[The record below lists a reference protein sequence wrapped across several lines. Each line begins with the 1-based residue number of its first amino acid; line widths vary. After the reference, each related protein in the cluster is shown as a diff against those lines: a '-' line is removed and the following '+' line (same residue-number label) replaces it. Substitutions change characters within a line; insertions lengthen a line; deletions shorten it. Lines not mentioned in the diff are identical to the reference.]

1 MAQSILEKINVLT
14 EEQYKNSKSQGT
26 LNENE
31 IYFTTDISSEV
42 EAKLGVYSMTETRI
56 GTWINGKP
64 LYRRLLPVTTI
75 AGQQVYDIASWNVE
89 IPVDL
94 YGYVI
99 KDGDQR
105 PINFAVCFTDNGP
118 VYFISC
124 FYVADTI
131 RLQSH
136 SGYAGFSGYVI
147 LEYTK
152 TTD

>member
-14 EEQYKNSKSQGT
+14 EAQYKNAKSNGT

-31 IYFTTDISSEV
+31 IYFTPDLPNEIETQ
-42 EAKLGVYSMTETRI
+42 LGVYSTTETKI

-64 LYRRLLPVTTI
+64 LYRRLLPVTTA
-75 AGQQVYDIASWNVE
+75 AGQQVYDITSWKVE
-89 IPVDL
+89 IPVNL

-99 KDGDQR
+99 KNGDHR
-105 PINFAVCFTDNGP
+105 PVNFAICFTDNGA

-124 FYVADTI
+124 FYVENTI

-136 SGYAGFSGYVI
+136 SAYAGFSGYVI

>member
-1 MAQSILEKINVLT
+1 MATYLEKINVLT
-14 EEQYKNSKSQGT
+14 EEQYKTAKTNGS

-31 IYFTTDISSEV
+31 FYLTPDAPT
-42 EAKLGVYSMTETRI
+42 EAEIQLGTYSTTETRI
-56 GTWINGKP
+56 GTWLNGKP
-64 LYRRLLPVTTI
+64 LYRRAMPVTTVT
-75 AGQQVYDIASWNVE
+75 GQKIYDIASWKVE
-89 IPVDL
+89 IPVNL
-94 YGYVI
+94 YGYVMNN
-99 KDGDQR
+99 GDHR
-105 PINFAVCFTDNGP
+105 PINFAICFTDNGP
-118 VYFISC
+118 VYFVSC

>member
-1 MAQSILEKINVLT
+1 MATYLEKINVLT
-14 EEQYKNSKSQGT
+14 EDQYKAAKADGS

-31 IYFTTDISSEV
+31 FYLTPDAPT
-42 EAKLGVYSMTETRI
+42 EAEIQLGTYSTTETRI
-56 GTWINGKP
+56 GTWLNGKP
-64 LYRRLLPVTTI
+64 LYRRAMPVTTV
-75 AGQQVYDIASWNVE
+75 AGQKVYDIASWKVE
-89 IPVDL
+89 IPVNL
-94 YGYVI
+94 YGYVMNN
-99 KDGDQR
+99 GDQR
-105 PINFAVCFTDNGP
+105 PVNFAICFTDNGP
-118 VYFISC
+118 VYFVSC